1 MYELG
6 GIFGAI
12 SYSSRNVV
20 PIILTGLKRLKH
32 RGFDTT
38 GIAFIDGG
46 RLSVLKEVGEP
57 GEVIEKLKL
66 EELSAPIALGHVR
79 FSTHGRPHV
88 DNAHP
93 HVDCSK
99 RIAVVGDG
107 AIANYEAIYD
117 RLIVEG
123 HELKSR
129 SDFEVIAHLIEDCLR
144 KGLSTLESIAFVEQ
158 SLEGFYSY
166 AILSEE
172 SRSIIAY
179 TSLQPLYVGKS
190 WDLTLISTSKSA
202 LHGLADEYVELSGG
216 ELVIANSFT
225 TKFYKLRELM
235 SVEKSFSKLY
245 VVEEYVEKDG
255 YPHHMLREM
264 YEIPYSILRCLAV
277 HQEKYLSY
285 ASKHIREAKD
295 VYIIANGTSLHA
307 GLVASYYLSELANI
321 SPIVTSAAEFPL
333 YYMENVGPGA
343 VVIAISQSGETSDVV
358 QAAYEAKLR
367 GATIMGLTNYVGSR
381 LANISNLYLPIGAGP
396 ELAVPATKTFVTTLA
411 TLYKVSIRVAKDMGR
426 ITASEYGEALSKVKD
441 YALKLRE
448 SMAELDAEAAE
459 AAGEIASCRSG
470 YVVSRGI
477 TYPIAL
483 EGALKIK
490 EVAYMHAE
498 GMEAGE
504 FRHGPISLV
513 ERGFFTVFL
522 VPVEA
527 HAAKASYPLIRTSI
541 DMGAT
546 VAVIGFENDPSLL
559 ELKNVN
565 VIRVMHVDR
574 YLAPIAYTIPL
585 QFLAYRLG
593 LKLQRPIDKPRYLTK
608 AVS

>member
-1 MYELG
+1 MG
-6 GIFGAI
+6 GIFGAV
-12 SYSSRNVV
+12 SHSSRNIV
-20 PIILTGLKRLKH
+20 PAVLTGLKRLKH

-38 GIAFIDGG
+38 GLAFINGG
-46 RLSVLKEVGEP
+46 RLGVLKEVGEP

-66 EELSAPIALGHVR
+66 GELFTPIALGHVR

-93 HVDCSK
+93 HMDCSK
-99 RIAVVGDG
+99 RIAIVGDG

-117 RLIVEG
+117 KLVMEG

-129 SDFEVIAHLIEDCLR
+129 SDFEVIAHLIEENLR
-144 KGLSTLESIAFVEQ
+144 KGLSTLESIAVAEQ

-166 AILSEE
+166 AVLSEE
-172 SRSIIAY
+172 SGSIIAY
-179 TSLQPLYVGKS
+179 TSLQPLYVGRGR
-190 WDLTLISTSKSA
+190 DLTIVSSSKSA
-202 LHGLADEYVELSGG
+202 LHGLADEYAELSRG
-216 ELVIANSFT
+216 ELVLVNSST
-225 TKFYKLRELM
+225 ARFYRLHGLLRLDK
-235 SVEKSFSKLY
+235 VFSKLS
-245 VVEEYVEKDG
+245 VVEEFVEKDG

-264 YEIPYSILRCLAV
+264 YEIPYAILRCLAV

-285 ASKHIREAKD
+285 ASKHVREADD

-307 GLVASYYLSELANI
+307 GLVASYYLSELAGI

-333 YYMENVGPGA
+333 YYMENVGPGT
-343 VVIAISQSGETSDVV
+343 VVIAISQSGETRDVV
-358 QAAYEAKLR
+358 QAVYEAKLR

-381 LANISNLYLPIGAGP
+381 LANIANLYLPIGAGP
-396 ELAVPATKTFVTTLA
+396 ELAVPATKTFVTTLT
-411 TLYKVSIRVAKDMGR
+411 TLYKVSIRVARDMGR
-426 ITASEYGEALSKVKD
+426 VTASDYREALNRVKD
-441 YALKLRE
+441 YALKLSE
-448 SMAELDAEAAE
+448 SMAELDAEASKAAE
-459 AAGEIASCRSG
+459 EIAFCRSG
-470 YVVSRGI
+470 YVISRGI

-513 ERGFFTVFL
+513 EREFFTLFL
-522 VPVEA
+522 VPVEP
-527 HAAKASYPLIRTSI
+527 HAARASYPLIKTSI

-546 VAVIGFENDPSLL
+546 VAVIGFDNDPALL
-559 ELKNVN
+559 ELRNAS
-565 VIRVMHVDR
+565 VIKVMHVDR
-574 YLAPIAYTIPL
+574 YLAPIAYTVPL

>member
-1 MYELG
+1 MG

-12 SYSSRNVV
+12 SHSGRNIASIV
-20 PIILTGLKRLKH
+20 LTGLKRLKH

-38 GIAFIDGG
+38 GVAFIDGG

-57 GEVIEKLKL
+57 REVIEKLKL
-66 EELSAPIALGHVR
+66 DELSMPIALGHVR

-93 HVDCSK
+93 HLDCSK

-117 RLIVEG
+117 RLIMDG

-129 SDFEVIAHLIEDCLR
+129 SDFEVIAHLIEDGLR
-144 KGLSTLESIAFVEQ
+144 RGLSTLESIAVMEQ
-158 SLEGFYSY
+158 GLEGFYSY

-172 SRSIIAY
+172 SKSIIAY
-179 TSLQPLYVGKS
+179 TSLQPLYIGRS
-190 WDLTLISTSKSA
+190 RDLTLVSTSKSA

-216 ELVIANSFT
+216 ELAEVNSST
-225 TKFYKLRELM
+225 TKFYKLHGLM
-235 SVEKSFSKLY
+235 RIDKCFSKLS
-245 VVEEYVEKDG
+245 VLEEYVEKDG

-264 YEIPYSILRCLAV
+264 YEVPYAILRCLAV

-333 YYMENVGPGA
+333 YYIENVGPGA
-343 VVIAISQSGETSDVV
+343 VVVAISQSGETSDVV

-367 GATIMGLTNYVGSR
+367 GATIMGLTNYVGSK
-381 LANISNLYLPIGAGP
+381 LANIANLYLPIGAGP
-396 ELAVPATKTFVTTLA
+396 ELAVPATKTFVTTLT
-411 TLYKVSIRVAKDMGR
+411 TLYKISIRVARDMGR
-426 ITASEYGEALSKVKD
+426 ITASEYGEALSRVKD
-441 YALKLRE
+441 YALKLKE
-448 SMAELDAEAAE
+448 GMAEVDAEAAK
-459 AAGEIASCRSG
+459 AADEIASCRSG

-527 HAAKASYPLIRTSI
+527 HAARASYPLIKASI
-541 DMGAT
+541 DLGAT
-546 VAVIGFENDPSLL
+546 VAVVGFENDPNLF
-559 ELKNVN
+559 ELKNVS
-565 VIRVMHVDR
+565 IIKAMQVDR